1 MTYDVVSRMEEKE
14 KRIRKEDSC
23 WQRQGSFKKER
34 WLRKVGV
41 LRRNGQERDTD
52 IVLQREKG
60 KGIQTVETEKSL
72 RRKRKIRRVT
82 GNGTRRIARIL
93 NKSEMDG
100 TRGRGTIWEGV
111 RCAGVKPGGCNW

>member
-1 MTYDVVSRMEEKE
+1 MD
-14 KRIRKEDSC
+14 
-23 WQRQGSFKKER
+23 
-34 WLRKVGV
+34 
-41 LRRNGQERDTD
+41 RRERDTD

-60 KGIQTVETEKSL
+60 KSIQTVETEKSL
-72 RRKRKIRRVT
+72 RRKREIRRVT